1 MIKSMGCGVIP
12 IGAIEG
18 AMQFAGLEPE
28 ALKRGSHPDN
38 GYDCL
43 YLEADIQQ
51 YSAFLVALAVQYRTA
66 DRLTFLADQVQLQ
79 YQDRTG
85 DTRFWLPGV
94 EVPGR

>member
-1 MIKSMGCGVIP
+1 MITNIRCGVIP
-12 IGAIEG
+12 VGAVEG
-18 AMQFAGLEPE
+18 ALQFAGLHAD
-28 ALKRGSHPDN
+28 ALKKGYHPDT
-38 GYDCL
+38 GRDCL

-66 DRLTFLADQVQLQ
+66 DRLVFLADQVQLQ
-79 YQDRTG
+79 YQDGSG